1 MDEFFPKKFFCGSQI
16 GATHVISSTDETKGS
31 EGEHH
36 PTITQEHQTN
46 EKVAPCCATIS
57 FIDDDLLLGSNIYN
71 RPLFVLGSIREQHLN
86 LILIDGGSA
95 INIMPK
101 VVLKKIGISI
111 D

>member
-36 PTITQEHQTN
+36 PTITQEHQTD

-57 FIDDDLLLGSNIYN
+57 FTDDDLLLGSKLHN
-71 RPLFVLGSIREQHLN
+71 RPLFVLGSIREQHQ
-86 LILIDGGSA
+86 
-95 INIMPK
+95 
-101 VVLKKIGISI
+101 
-111 D
+111 